1 MDHVERK
8 YLKDVVGKI
17 DNFWTELEV
26 LQEQYGHNVKGM
38 YIEDE
43 ETAALEIKIDWI
55 QLHLGNLKSYIEQY
69 IKEEESYSIE
79 ES

>member
-26 LQEQYGHNVKGM
+26 LQEQYGHNVKG
-38 YIEDE
+38 ILIPSC
-43 ETAALEIKIDWI
+43 A
-55 QLHLGNLKSYIEQY
+55 
-69 IKEEESYSIE
+69 
-79 ES
+79 